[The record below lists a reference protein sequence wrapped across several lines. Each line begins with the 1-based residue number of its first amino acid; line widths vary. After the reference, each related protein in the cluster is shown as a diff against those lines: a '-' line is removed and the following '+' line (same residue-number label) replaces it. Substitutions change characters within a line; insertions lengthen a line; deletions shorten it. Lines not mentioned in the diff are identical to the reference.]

1 MICLKT
7 QICLITVG
15 RHPQPQKSRNEQE
28 KEEASR
34 AEATV
39 SVHTEN
45 SQWWRGQGSPWHSH
59 WSILQLAGARLSPET
74 IGPTR
79 SPSLGELLKARAT
92 DGPFL
97 GERTAWL

>member
-1 MICLKT
+1 MIFLKT